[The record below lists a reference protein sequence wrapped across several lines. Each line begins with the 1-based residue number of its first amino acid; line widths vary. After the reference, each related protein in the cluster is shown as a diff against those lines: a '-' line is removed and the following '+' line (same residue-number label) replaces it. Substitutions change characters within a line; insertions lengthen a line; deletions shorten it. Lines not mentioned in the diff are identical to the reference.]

1 MLQHALQAGIDRVN
15 QSAKTLS
22 HEIKDWR
29 IMQQSFTYSSGEV
42 GLTGKM
48 KRRAI
53 LERHAS
59 CIGAMFVHREMH
71 AFNSKCE
78 SNIAPQPHQK
88 HANLSQIKEEDET
101 KTSRQNSPMQQ
112 TRRCQSQILLKSKY
126 KLSTRG
132 NNETPK
138 LPNTPENNNAPKV
151 SDDSESKKP
160 DEEHDGSESDND
172 SGDEDVDPE
181 VKDKERKI
189 SEKRILEIVHCDVG
203 IQEKLDGSNANTP
216 NTAPKTKKGEKED
229 GVSDY
234 KEITDEHS
242 AEHNEQSKIT
252 SATKDV
258 ARRKISDSFADVSS
272 STVTA
277 ITSQH
282 KPLR

>member
-1 MLQHALQAGIDRVN
+1 MGR
-15 QSAKTLS
+15 
-22 HEIKDWR
+22 
-29 IMQQSFTYSSGEV
+29 
-42 GLTGKM
+42 
-48 KRRAI
+48 
-53 LERHAS
+53 
-59 CIGAMFVHREMH
+59 
-71 AFNSKCE
+71 
-78 SNIAPQPHQK
+78 
-88 HANLSQIKEEDET
+88 
-101 KTSRQNSPMQQ
+101 
-112 TRRCQSQILLKSKY
+112 
-126 KLSTRG
+126 
-132 NNETPK
+132 

-151 SDDSESKKP
+151 SEDSETKKR

-216 NTAPKTKKGEKED
+216 TPTQKTEKGEKED
-229 GVSDY
+229 GVADD
-234 KEITDEHS
+234 KEITNEHAMEHDE
-242 AEHNEQSKIT
+242 ENKIT

-277 ITSQH
+277 ITSQQ